1 MQKLNIDL
9 GSCVKVYSKN
19 SNCTSCADICPIS
32 SISFNQNIPIVDE
45 SCIDCGGCI
54 GICPSEAISLDDFKT
69 MDFIFDF
76 IQSSENLISCKKNI
90 PCLALLSVENLIST
104 AILKGDTIVDI
115 GHCETCN
122 IKDPLYNQIKQ
133 NIEEA
138 NTLLEKLKHN
148 SKIDMQNIA
157 YTKEKEIEKEQP
169 DRRAF
174 FKNLTIKGAIKNKIE
189 FEKEV
194 QKSENRNILN
204 SNDTSKMKQ
213 KQIPNKRKLLY
224 MALKRLDKIDDFELL
239 EEESLSFT
247 SQKSIDS
254 SCDNCSFCYRICPTG
269 ALSTNR
275 RGNTIE
281 FDTLL
286 CLKCRLCH
294 DVCQSD
300 SIHLEPVSTQSF
312 FQSKVEELIQFSMI
326 RCEDCQA
333 YFTQLKDEK
342 MCRRCT
348 IEEEEAKSLWGIQ

>member
-9 GSCVKVYSKN
+9 GSCVKVSSKY

-32 SISFNQNIPIVDE
+32 SISFNDNIPIVDE

-76 IQSSENLISCKKNI
+76 IQSKENLISCKKNI
-90 PCLALLSVENLIST
+90 PCLSLLSVENFISM
-104 AILKGDTIVDI
+104 ALLKGDTIVDI
-115 GHCETCN
+115 GHCETCH
-122 IKDPLYNQIKQ
+122 IKDPLFDQIKQ
-133 NIEEA
+133 NVNEA
-138 NTLLEKLKHN
+138 NYLLEKLQHN
-148 SKIDMQNIA
+148 TKIDMQNIA
-157 YTKEKEIEKEQP
+157 YTEEVEEEKP

-194 QKSENRNILN
+194 EKSETRNILS
-204 SNDTSKMKQ
+204 SNDTAKIKEKQ
-213 KQIPNKRKLLY
+213 LPNKRKLLY
-224 MALKRLDKIDDFELL
+224 MALKRINKIDTFEQL
-239 EEESLSFT
+239 EEDTISFS

-275 RGNTIE
+275 RGNKIE

-286 CLKCRLCH
+286 CLKCKLCH

-300 SIHLEPVSTQSF
+300 SIHLEPISTQSF
-312 FQSKVEELIQFSMI
+312 FQSKVEELIHFNTM
-326 RCEDCQA
+326 RCEDCGI
-333 YFTQLKDEK
+333 YFTVLKDEK

-348 IEEEEAKSLWGIQ
+348 LEEEEAKSLWGIN